1 MPAAEAA
8 RCVPAVGSA
17 RDSPQLSD
25 GYPSRC
31 LLTSLSAVTDI
42 PQTSSPLAA
51 PTLRPWGDSVGA
63 AKGEKEGRREALAAR
78 LEGFPRR

>member
-42 PQTSSPLAA
+42 PQKDFSYTSAALGLA
-51 PTLRPWGDSVGA
+51 S
-63 AKGEKEGRREALAAR
+63 
-78 LEGFPRR
+78 GFA